1 VWIGGQMRRQGVLA
15 WFPSAV
21 GGGLHGG
28 GHQNRSSG
36 IEHAFA
42 TAGMYRLHRKDR
54 SRRSW
59 EATGASSRV
68 CSALPPIRTKRRAN
82 PGACGSGSWSTLDP
96 LNLPVRLAPRLLK
109 LMLSSLLRRIVLRKP
124 KRVGWLDQLNDEA
137 VGAVE
142 AAAGEVGTFGHLG
155 GLLDRYAPP
164 LRASRTGISGCRTA
178 QPVSDRSDG

>member
-1 VWIGGQMRRQGVLA
+1 VCLL
-15 WFPSAV
+15 SAAANTY
-21 GGGLHGG
+21 
-28 GHQNRSSG
+28 Q
-36 IEHAFA
+36 A
-42 TAGMYRLHRKDR
+42 AG
-54 SRRSW
+54 
-59 EATGASSRV
+59 E
-68 CSALPPIRTKRRAN
+68 
-82 PGACGSGSWSTLDP
+82 SGSLRVRLLVTLDP